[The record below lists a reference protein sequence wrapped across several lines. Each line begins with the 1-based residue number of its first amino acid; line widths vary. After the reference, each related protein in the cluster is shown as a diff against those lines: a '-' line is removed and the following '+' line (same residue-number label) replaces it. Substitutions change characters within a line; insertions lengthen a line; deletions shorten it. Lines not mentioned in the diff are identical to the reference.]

1 MVQHAPH
8 QHVCNLNMKIERSY
22 TAQSCPPHTQIDFNF
37 DGEGIKDGGV
47 AKHRCALKLL
57 PWCYTAILNQC
68 NGWFN
73 HTVLSCASKGLFD
86 WWRIGGQIIV
96 ANWPSMGAPWSWD
109 WGQSNAAPL
118 FINHANGL
126 FCTSKYFYFDQLR
139 KGADWCVNRLLQ
151 TSRLIWNFSKKLS
164 WLNTEPVYEKLA
176 GIASY
181 MLKENNED
189 YLASGRSRAL

>member
-8 QHVCNLNMKIERSY
+8 QPVCHLNMKIERSY

-73 HTVLSCASKGLFD
+73 HTVSSCASKGLFD

-109 WGQSNAAPL
+109 WWQFNLSTMRMDCHVRPS
-118 FINHANGL
+118 
-126 FCTSKYFYFDQLR
+126 TSKFWSVECISQLFTDV
-139 KGADWCVNRLLQ
+139 KADL
-151 TSRLIWNFSKKLS
+151 KL
-164 WLNTEPVYEKLA
+164 
-176 GIASY
+176 
-181 MLKENNED
+181 
-189 YLASGRSRAL
+189 